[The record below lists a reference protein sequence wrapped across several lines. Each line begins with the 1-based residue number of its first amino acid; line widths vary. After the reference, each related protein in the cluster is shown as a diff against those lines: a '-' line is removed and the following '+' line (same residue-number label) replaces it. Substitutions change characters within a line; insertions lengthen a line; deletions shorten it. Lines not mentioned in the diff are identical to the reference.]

1 MSIPTHILPCRV
13 VFVATAVSV
22 AVRLLFIGAV
32 FPAQRAAYLT
42 HSSPCTNKRKER
54 LTTLRHRLN

>member
-1 MSIPTHILPCRV
+1 MPLPAHILPCRF

-32 FPAQRAAYLT
+32 FPAQRVAYLT
-42 HSSPCTNKRKER
+42 HSSPCTNKRKDR
-54 LTTLRHRLN
+54 LLQRCVID